1 MTDDLAH
8 TELHNSP
15 NSEEIESLNDVR
27 VIKIYFVRSDE
38 YDSVLYDTGLALT
51 LLARR
56 MKSTLTPFVRY
67 DEYDSVRNE
76 KHNEK

>member
-27 VIKIYFVRSDE
+27 VIKIYFVRYDK
-38 YDSVLYDTGLALT
+38 YDSVWYY
-51 LLARR
+51 
-56 MKSTLTPFVRY
+56 KH
-67 DEYDSVRNE
+67 DE
-76 KHNEK
+76 K